1 MELQRIL
8 AKDTQ
13 EAMAKVHALYG
24 NDALVISNKKARKQ
38 TEVIVAI
45 DVAAKA
51 NETSTS
57 LNSNKSRIFNTA
69 KSNEPSFNEV
79 IESKIF
85 NSPAVLESKPT
96 TRSPRDAVMPAH
108 NILCDEDISSLQDRE
123 YLKTRELVDLVKKEL
138 SAMRRELKISQELE
152 TSQTLDKM
160 TPELGSLI
168 SSLDAAGIPAPLRI
182 LVSNLIAKESEVN
195 SAIKL
200 ISKSLGSAIKHN
212 PLIKDMKGIHVIAGR
227 SSSENALMSL
237 RLAKQKSREY
247 SGQGICI
254 INYSS
259 EQTKGWSQTQILGL
273 QSGIKTYHAGT
284 PSALS
289 HVIAGLEEPKLIII
303 ETSGIDLQNQLT
315 EICTE
320 FPTAKKHLLL
330 PADASEVSVNRYL
343 KRDRISWDSVMLNQL
358 DRDIHPWPIIN
369 ALMATGN
376 AISVASSDFSLEVE
390 AFSLDGTDLTRH
402 SLSNLPLAP
411 K

>member
-85 NSPAVLESKPT
+85 NSPAVLESKST
-96 TRSPRDAVMPAH
+96 TRSPTDAVMPTH

-138 SAMRRELKISQELE
+138 SAMRRELKISQQLE

-237 RLAKQKSREY
+237 RLAKQKSPEY

-320 FPTAKKHLLL
+320 FPSAKKHLLL

>member
-24 NDALVISNKKARKQ
+24 NDALVVSNKKARKQ

-51 NETSTS
+51 NETIAS
-57 LNSNKSRIFNTA
+57 LSSNKSRISNTI
-69 KSNEPSFNEV
+69 KSNEPSFDEV

-85 NSPAVLESKPT
+85 NSAATLESKSATQTPT
-96 TRSPRDAVMPAH
+96 DTGVPTHNVLRDEGIP
-108 NILCDEDISSLQDRE
+108 SLQDRE

-138 SAMRRELKISQELE
+138 SAMRRELKISHELE
-152 TSQTLDKM
+152 TSQSLEKI

-212 PLIKDMKGIHVIAGR
+212 PLLKDMKGVHIIAGR

-247 SGQGICI
+247 SGQRVCI

-259 EQTKGWSQTQILGL
+259 EQTKGWCQTQLLGL

-289 HVIAGLEEPKLIII
+289 HLVAGLEEPKLIII
-303 ETSGIDLQNQLT
+303 ETSGVDLQNQLAQ
-315 EICTE
+315 ICTE

-330 PADASEVSVNRYL
+330 PADASEVSVTRYL

-358 DRDIHPWPIIN
+358 EHDIHPWPIIN
-369 ALMATGN
+369 TLMATGN
-376 AISVASSDFSLEVE
+376 AISVASSDFSLEDE
-390 AFSLDGTDLTRH
+390 AFSLDGTDLTKH
-402 SLSNLPLAP
+402 SLSNLPQIP

>member
-85 NSPAVLESKPT
+85 NSPAVLESKST
-96 TRSPRDAVMPAH
+96 TRSPTDAVMPTH

-138 SAMRRELKISQELE
+138 SAMRRELKISQQLE

-320 FPTAKKHLLL
+320 FPSAKKHLLL